1 MGVSKFSL
9 IRILADG
16 RFHSARKLGSMLDV
30 SRAGTLILLQQ
41 VEALGLQVEK
51 VRGRGYRLSRR
62 LDLLDAGATAARLA
76 STAPELRLEILDE
89 CTSTN
94 SLLAARAVQGAAL
107 GLALACEHQSL
118 GRGRRGNQW
127 VSSPGG
133 GLTFSLLWRFSAG
146 AGGLAGLSL
155 AVAAIAAQALER
167 LGVESVQ
174 VKWPNDLYCGGRKLG
189 GILVEVC
196 GDMRGPSA
204 VVIGIGIN
212 VRLDQTLRDRISQP
226 ATDLASC
233 ASMLP
238 SRAGILATLLED
250 LAVALARFSREGFA
264 SFREEWLRRHAWQG
278 QQVALSVAQQQ
289 VAEGR
294 IVGVAEDGALM
305 LASSRGIQRFHSGEL
320 SLRSR

>member
-16 RFHSARKLGSMLDV
+16 RVHSGQEFCSKLDV
-30 SRAGTLILLQQ
+30 SRPGALTLLRQL
-41 VEALGLQVEK
+41 EELGLQVEK

-62 LDLLDAGATAARLA
+62 LDLLDAGAIYARLA
-76 STAPELRLEILDE
+76 STAPDLRLEILDE

-94 SLLAARAVQGAAL
+94 SLLAARAGQGAPL
-107 GLALACEHQSL
+107 GLALACEHQSQ

-127 VSSPGG
+127 ISSPGG
-133 GLTFSLLWRFSAG
+133 GLTFSLLWRFSVG

-174 VKWPNDLYCGGRKLG
+174 VKWPNDLYCGGLKLG
-189 GILVEVC
+189 GILIEVS

-204 VVIGIGIN
+204 VVVGIGIN
-212 VRLDQTLRDRISQP
+212 VRIEQTLRDRISQP

-238 SRAGILATLLED
+238 SRTDILATLLED
-250 LAVALARFSREGFA
+250 LAVALARFSREGFV
-264 SFREEWLRRHAWQG
+264 SFRDEWLRRHAWQG
-278 QQVALSVAQQQ
+278 QQVALSVAEQQ

-305 LASSRGIQRFHSGEL
+305 LASSRGIQSFHSGEL

>member
-1 MGVSKFSL
+1 
-9 IRILADG
+9 
-16 RFHSARKLGSMLDV
+16 MLDV
-30 SRAGTLILLQQ
+30 SRSGTLILVQQ
-41 VEALGLQVEK
+41 IEALGLQVEK

-76 STAPELRLEILDE
+76 STAPGLRLEIVDE

-118 GRGRRGNQW
+118 GRGRRGNEW

-155 AVAAIAAQALER
+155 AVAAIVAQALER

-174 VKWPNDLYCGGRKLG
+174 VKWPNDLYFGGRKFG
-189 GILVEVC
+189 GILVESS

-204 VVIGIGIN
+204 AVVGIGIN
-212 VRLDQTLRDRISQP
+212 VRLEQTLRDRISQP

-233 ASMLP
+233 ASTLP
-238 SRAGILATLLED
+238 SRTDLLATLLED
-250 LAVALARFSREGFA
+250 LAAGLARFSREGFA
-264 SFREEWLRRHAWQG
+264 HFREEWLRRHAWQG
-278 QQVALSVAQQQ
+278 RQVALSMAQRQ

-305 LASSRGIQRFHSGEL
+305 LASSGGIQRFHSGEL

>member
-16 RFHSARKLGSMLDV
+16 RVHSGQEFCSMLDV
-30 SRAGTLILLQQ
+30 SRTGALTLLQQ

-62 LDLLDAGATAARLA
+62 LDLLDAGATSARLA
-76 STAPELRLEILDE
+76 STAPELHLEILDE

-94 SLLAARAVQGAAL
+94 SLLAARTAQGAAL
-107 GLALACEHQSL
+107 GLALACEHQSH

-127 VSSPGG
+127 VSIPGG
-133 GLTFSLLWRFSAG
+133 GLTFSLLWRFSVDAG
-146 AGGLAGLSL
+146 RLAGLSL

-174 VKWPNDLYCGGRKLG
+174 VKWPNDLYCGGLKLG
-189 GILVEVC
+189 GILVEVS
-196 GDMRGPSA
+196 GDTGGPSA
-204 VVIGIGIN
+204 AVVGIGIN
-212 VRLDQTLRDRISQP
+212 VRLEQTLRDRISQP
-226 ATDLASC
+226 VTDLASC
-233 ASMLP
+233 TSMLP
-238 SRAGILATLLED
+238 SRTDILATLLED

-264 SFREEWLRRHAWQG
+264 SFRDEWLRRHAWQG
-278 QQVALSVAQQQ
+278 QQVALSVAEQQ
-289 VAEGR
+289 VAAGR

-305 LASSRGIQRFHSGEL
+305 LASSGGIQRFHNGEL